1 MRVVSY
7 ACCVQ
12 WELKEEQQKKKEKSE
27 DVPSSHFVVSELLH
41 HLLAT
46 CDPADIMDALPDL
59 TSVIT
64 AWCLPHLPDSPLVE
78 ELDNIK
84 EFMAR
89 T

>member
-1 MRVVSY
+1 M
-7 ACCVQ
+7 CVLC
-12 WELKEEQQKKKEKSE
+12 EVGAEGRAKEKE
-27 DVPSSHFVVSELLH
+27 GKERGRRLYRRTFEPHSELLY

-59 TSVIT
+59 MSVIT
-64 AWCLPHLPDSPLVE
+64 ASCLPRLPDSPLVE
-78 ELDNIK
+78 ELDIK